1 MTADLSETPSLS
13 RSHPWESTLRD
24 SWLFRGWGTAL
35 CTPGELHFSD
45 VPSGHTI
52 CRESEPANRIYVVL
66 SGLVKVSMAP
76 PAGHPVVRDV
86 LGPADVLGA
95 TAVFTDGHFHETAT
109 GLTLVRLAWVPAA
122 LVRSAVKQNPA
133 LAAGWL
139 QALARQVRVRDAAL
153 CDMASA
159 DVTGRVAR
167 CIVMLAQRHGDDR
180 PDGAVHLA
188 HGLTRREFAQL
199 VGAGVETVSRVL
211 AQFVERGWI
220 ITGEGEVDV
229 LDAAALR
236 RRALIGR
243 VAPTAATGRVPQ

>member
-1 MTADLSETPSLS
+1 MA
-13 RSHPWESTLRD
+13 
-24 SWLFRGWGTAL
+24 
-35 CTPGELHFSD
+35 
-45 VPSGHTI
+45 SGHTI
-52 CRESEPANRIYVVL
+52 CRESEPATRIYVVL

-76 PAGHPVVRDV
+76 AGHPVVRDV
-86 LGPADVLGA
+86 LGAADVLGA
-95 TAVFTDGHFHETAT
+95 TAVFTDGHFSETAT

-122 LVRSAVKQNPA
+122 LVRGAAERSPA
-133 LAAGWL
+133 LVAGWL
-139 QALARQVRVRDAAL
+139 QALAQQVRVRDAAL

-167 CIVMLAQRHGDDR
+167 CIVMLAQRHGEDR

-188 HGLTRREFAQL
+188 HGLTRREFGQL

-220 ITGEGEVDV
+220 ITGEGELDV
-229 LDAAALR
+229 LDAVSLR

-243 VAPTAATGRVPQ
+243 VAPTAATTRGPQ